1 MNGNVWVSNRNLNCF
16 RIYALSIK
24 AQCKLLHIVFI
35 HPILYRKLV
44 TEYVEILEIIE
55 KYHTKPEESII
66 IKQFLKETIQIEDT
80 AVKPQHLTL
89 DSNNITILT
98 TNVLEVI
105 KYIVTREIDL
115 TIGPSI
121 KIWETS
127 LQLLNRN
134 LWQPI
139 FVNILEAIYLI
150 LEENLLLNIQKFTPN
165 FIKFLTILNNRL
177 EFNSNLT
184 KTEIFKKILELFAL
198 SLNKLDNSIIV
209 RHYYRIGC
217 FVEDSKSFLYDLIF
231 KFPFVAN
238 DNPEIKLAVE
248 VQDMFSRIPI
258 DSRNFELNFDY
269 NLQMLKLYDNNLD
282 LIVNYFDRLI
292 EIIHSAGKSHN
303 LNTSNL
309 KIFNETVLEKFI
321 PKFLTIVKLDSS
333 LLTIQKVN
341 KIIHLILI
349 LTKCSVEYKS
359 NWFSKKLFVLQSY
372 PFITKM
378 ISSPLSAELE
388 AKLKRITITPDCETN
403 SIKLVTSTAI
413 HCSEFDKDYLGSLN
427 TLLKT
432 QQSGSNSIKS
442 LILSQLPYLNAK
454 GLLNLHSIIGSW
466 FLPNLKSLDTNI
478 LLAIA
483 ENIRLLICVSAK
495 QYKLITNTF
504 DNISYQ
510 IVCKFCDKFDDTY
523 LIDEKFWEEI
533 DFPHENIKDA
543 SVVNL
548 LGPFL
553 RLLSVKD
560 QDVLKKMMKLMV
572 TISYHYPKMMTV
584 QVVKEW
590 ILLVKHE
597 NIEVRKEFNQYFGM
611 VLQNIQVSMQKTA

>member
-1 MNGNVWVSNRNLNCF
+1 M
-16 RIYALSIK
+16 
-24 AQCKLLHIVFI
+24 
-35 HPILYRKLV
+35 

-150 LEENLLLNIQKFTPN
+150 LEENLLLNLQKFTPN
-165 FIKFLTILNNRL
+165 YIKFLTILNNRL

-184 KTEIFKKILELFAL
+184 KTDIFKKILELFSL
-198 SLNKLDNSIIV
+198 SLNKLENSIIV

-231 KFPFVAN
+231 KFPYLAN
-238 DNPEIKLAVE
+238 DSPEIKIAVE
-248 VQDMFSRIPI
+248 VQEIFSRIPI

-269 NLQMLKLYDNNLD
+269 NLEILKIYDQNLD
-282 LIVNYFDRLI
+282 FIVDYFDRLV

-309 KIFNETVLEKFI
+309 KIFNETILEKFI
-321 PKFLTIVKLDSS
+321 PKFLAIVKHDSS
-333 LLTIQKVN
+333 LITIQKVN

-349 LTKCSVEYKS
+349 LTKSSVEYKS
-359 NWFSKKLFVLQSY
+359 NWFSTKLFVLQSY
-372 PFITKM
+372 PFITKL
-378 ISSPLSAELE
+378 ISNPLSAELE
-388 AKLKRITITPDCETN
+388 AKLKRITITPHCETN
-403 SIKLVTSTAI
+403 SINLITSTAI
-413 HCSEFDKDYLGSLN
+413 HCSEFDKNYLGTLN
-427 TLLKT
+427 AVLKS

-466 FLPNLKSLDTNI
+466 FLPNLKSPDI

-495 QYKLITNTF
+495 KYKLIINTF
-504 DNISYQ
+504 DKISYQ

-523 LIDEKFWEEI
+523 LINGKFWDENVI
-533 DFPHENIKDA
+533 GFPLNENIKDA

-560 QDVLKKMMKLMV
+560 EEVLKKIMKLMV

-597 NIEVRKEFNQYFGM
+597 LIEVRKEFNQYFGM
-611 VLQNIQVSMQKTA
+611 VLQNIQVSIG